1 MTTHEDIIGCQPL
14 GFPGARIVKVEPTVD
29 YLVHGP
35 VGDGWYDSTEKRFVV
50 TDFIVTVK
58 LEDGRTVEFPKSY
71 DYVTNG
77 IAAGKILKV
86 KERI

>member
-35 VGDGWYDSTEKRFVV
+35 VGDGWYA
-50 TDFIVTVK
+50 DFIVTVK